1 VVYLG
6 DIVRAV
12 REAYLALRGTTPYQR
27 KALRSIGRCRTEEMG
42 LVRIR
47 CERCRREHG
56 LFRSCRNRHCPRCQA
71 AAREAWL
78 QARERE
84 LLPVPYFHVVFT
96 VPEILNP
103 IALYCPEVFY
113 AALLSAAGNAL
124 LDVGMSKMQARLGV
138 LTILHTWGQNLMLHP
153 HVHCVVPGGGFS
165 PDGKRW
171 IRVRK
176 ATYLL
181 PVNVLRAR
189 FRTLLC
195 QALRKAAERGDL
207 ARLPADV
214 LAHVTIEGAAAQRW
228 VVYAK
233 PPFGGPRQVLQYLS
247 RYTHRVAISNRR
259 IVSFTGGKV
268 TFVWRDYRD
277 GNRMKASTIEAM
289 EFVRRFLLHVL
300 PDRFVR
306 IRYFG
311 FLTNA
316 RRGRNIERARELIGH
331 TEPVIVRERPK
342 FRVLCPE
349 CMAIVYGRNP
359 DQSPDPRTDRPPPF
373 IEDAA

>member
-1 VVYLG
+1 
-6 DIVRAV
+6 
-12 REAYLALRGTTPYQR
+12 
-27 KALRSIGRCRTEEMG
+27 
-42 LVRIR
+42 
-47 CERCRREHG
+47 
-56 LFRSCRNRHCPRCQA
+56 
-71 AAREAWL
+71 
-78 QARERE
+78 
-84 LLPVPYFHVVFT
+84 VVFT

-153 HVHCVVPGGGFS
+153 HAHCVVPGGGFS

-171 IRVRK
+171 IGVRK
-176 ATYLL
+176 ARYLL

-195 QALRKAAERGDL
+195 QALRKAAESGDL

-214 LAHVTIEGAAAQRW
+214 LPHVTIEGAAAQRW

-233 PPFGGPRQVLQYLS
+233 PPFGGPRQVLEYLS

-277 GNRMKASTIEAM
+277 GNRMKVSTIEAM

-316 RRGRNIERARELIGH
+316 RRGRNVEWARQLIGH
-331 TEPVIVRERPK
+331 AEPDIVRERLK

-359 DQSPDPRTDRPPPF
+359 DQSRDPHTDRPPPL

>member
-1 VVYLG
+1 
-6 DIVRAV
+6 
-12 REAYLALRGTTPYQR
+12 
-27 KALRSIGRCRTEEMG
+27 
-42 LVRIR
+42 
-47 CERCRREHG
+47 
-56 LFRSCRNRHCPRCQA
+56 
-71 AAREAWL
+71 
-78 QARERE
+78 
-84 LLPVPYFHVVFT
+84 
-96 VPEILNP
+96 
-103 IALYCPEVFY
+103 VFY
-113 AALLSAAGNAL
+113 AALLSAAGNTL
-124 LDVGMSKMQARLGV
+124 LDVGMSKMQACLGA

-165 PDGKRW
+165 VDGKRW
-171 IRVRK
+171 IKVRK

-195 QALRKAAERGDL
+195 QALRRAAEKGDL
-207 ARLPADV
+207 ARLPAEV
-214 LAHVTIEGAAAQRW
+214 LPHVTIEGAAAQKW

-233 PPFGGPRQVLQYLS
+233 RPFGGPRQVLEYLS

-259 IVSFTGGKV
+259 IVSFAGGKV

-277 GNRMKASTIEAM
+277 GNRMKTSTIDAM

-316 RRGRNIERARELIGH
+316 RRAQNIERARELVGYA
-331 TEPVIVRERPK
+331 EPEIVRERPK

-349 CMAIVYGRNP
+349 CMAIVYSRNERRSQ
-359 DQSPDPRTDRPPPF
+359 DFLTDRPPPF
-373 IEDAA
+373 IEGVA

>member
-1 VVYLG
+1 ML
-6 DIVRAV
+6 
-12 REAYLALRGTTPYQR
+12 T
-27 KALRSIGRCRTEEMG
+27 
-42 LVRIR
+42 R
-47 CERCRREHG
+47 CERCRREHR

-153 HVHCVVPGGGFS
+153 HAHCVVPGGGFS

-171 IRVRK
+171 IGVRK

-181 PVNVLRAR
+181 PVRVLRAR

-195 QALRKAAERGDL
+195 HALRKAAEKGDL
-207 ARLPADV
+207 ARLPSGV
-214 LAHVTIEGAAAQRW
+214 LPHITIEGAAAQRW

-233 PPFGGPRQVLQYLS
+233 RPFGGPRQVLEYLS

-259 IVSFTGGKV
+259 IVSFTGKNV
-268 TFVWRDYRD
+268 TFKWRDYRD
-277 GNRMKASTIEAM
+277 GNRMKESAIDAM
-289 EFVRRFLLHVL
+289 EFMRRFLLHVL

-316 RRGRNIERARELIGH
+316 RRAHNIEQARKLIGH
-331 TEPVIVRERPK
+331 AEPEVVRERPK

-349 CMAIVYGRNP
+349 CMAVVYGQNESRNN
-359 DQSPDPRTDRPPPF
+359 DPRTDRAPPL

>member
-1 VVYLG
+1 
-6 DIVRAV
+6 
-12 REAYLALRGTTPYQR
+12 
-27 KALRSIGRCRTEEMG
+27 
-42 LVRIR
+42 
-47 CERCRREHG
+47 
-56 LFRSCRNRHCPRCQA
+56 
-71 AAREAWL
+71 
-78 QARERE
+78 
-84 LLPVPYFHVVFT
+84 
-96 VPEILNP
+96 
-103 IALYCPEVFY
+103 VFY

-124 LDVGMSKMQARLGV
+124 LDVGMSKIHARLGV

-165 PDGKRW
+165 VDGRRW
-171 IRVRK
+171 IGVRK

-181 PVNVLRAR
+181 PVNVLKAR

-195 QALRKAAERGDL
+195 QALRKAAEKGEL
-207 ARLPADV
+207 ARLPAKV
-214 LAHVTIEGAAAQRW
+214 LPHATIEGAAAQKW

-233 PPFGGPRQVLQYLS
+233 APFGGPRQVLQYLS

-268 TFVWRDYRD
+268 TFEWRDYRD
-277 GNRMKASTIEAM
+277 GNRKKRSTVDAM

-316 RRGRNIERARELIGH
+316 RRVQNIERARELIGVA
-331 TEPVIVRERPK
+331 EPDIVRERPK
-342 FRVLCPE
+342 FQVLCPE
-349 CMAIVYGRNP
+349 CMAIVYGRNE
-359 DQSPDPRTDRPPPF
+359 SRSSDPRTDRPPPF

>member
-1 VVYLG
+1 
-6 DIVRAV
+6 
-12 REAYLALRGTTPYQR
+12 
-27 KALRSIGRCRTEEMG
+27 M
-42 LVRIR
+42 
-47 CERCRREHG
+47 
-56 LFRSCRNRHCPRCQA
+56 
-71 AAREAWL
+71 
-78 QARERE
+78 
-84 LLPVPYFHVVFT
+84 
-96 VPEILNP
+96 LNP

-124 LDVGMSKMQARLGV
+124 LDVGMSKMHARLGV

-165 PDGKRW
+165 ADGTRW
-171 IRVRK
+171 IGVRK

-181 PVNVLRAR
+181 PVKVLKAR

-195 QALRKAAERGDL
+195 QALRKAAEKGEL
-207 ARLPADV
+207 ARLPAKV
-214 LAHVTIEGAAAQRW
+214 LPHTTIEGAAAQKW

-268 TFVWRDYRD
+268 TFEWRDYRD
-277 GNRMKASTIEAM
+277 GNRKKRSTIDAM

-316 RRGRNIERARELIGH
+316 RRGRNIERARELIGCA
-331 TEPVIVRERPK
+331 EPEVVRERPK
-342 FRVLCPE
+342 FQVLCPE
-349 CMAIVYGRNP
+349 CMAIVYGRNE
-359 DQSPDPRTDRPPPF
+359 SRSSDPRTDRPPPF

>member
-1 VVYLG
+1 
-6 DIVRAV
+6 
-12 REAYLALRGTTPYQR
+12 
-27 KALRSIGRCRTEEMG
+27 
-42 LVRIR
+42 
-47 CERCRREHG
+47 
-56 LFRSCRNRHCPRCQA
+56 
-71 AAREAWL
+71 
-78 QARERE
+78 
-84 LLPVPYFHVVFT
+84 VVFT

-124 LDVGMSKMQARLGV
+124 LDVGMSQIHARLGV

-165 PDGKRW
+165 ADGKRW

-181 PVNVLRAR
+181 PVKVLKAR

-195 QALRKAAERGDL
+195 QALRKAAQRGEFV
-207 ARLPADV
+207 RLPGDV
-214 LAHVTIEGAAAQRW
+214 LPHATIEGAAAQKW

-233 PPFGGPRQVLQYLS
+233 PPFGGPRQVLEYLS

-259 IVSFTGGKV
+259 IMSFAGGKV
-268 TFVWRDYRD
+268 TFRWRDYRD
-277 GNRMKASTIEAM
+277 GNRMKVSTIDAM

-316 RRGRNIERARELIGH
+316 RRGQNIERARELVGY
-331 TEPVIVRERPK
+331 TEPEVVREREK

-349 CMAIVYGRNP
+349 CMAIVYGRNAGR
-359 DQSPDPRTDRPPPF
+359 SSDPRTDRPPPF
-373 IEDAA
+373 VKDAA

>member
-1 VVYLG
+1 
-6 DIVRAV
+6 
-12 REAYLALRGTTPYQR
+12 
-27 KALRSIGRCRTEEMG
+27 
-42 LVRIR
+42 
-47 CERCRREHG
+47 
-56 LFRSCRNRHCPRCQA
+56 
-71 AAREAWL
+71 
-78 QARERE
+78 
-84 LLPVPYFHVVFT
+84 VVFT

-124 LDVGMSKMQARLGV
+124 LDVGMSKMHAHLGV
-138 LTILHTWGQNLMLHP
+138 LTVLHTWGQNLMLHP
-153 HVHCVVPGGGFS
+153 HAHCVVPGGGFS

-176 ATYLL
+176 ARYLL

-214 LAHVTIEGAAAQRW
+214 LPHVTIEGAAAQRW

-233 PPFGGPRQVLQYLS
+233 RPFGGPRQVLQYLS

-277 GNRMKASTIEAM
+277 GNRMKVSTIEAM

-316 RRGRNIERARELIGH
+316 RRARNIERARQLIGH
-331 TEPVIVRERPK
+331 AEPEIVRERTK

-349 CMAIVYGRNP
+349 CMAIVYGRKP
-359 DQSPDPRTDRPPPF
+359 DQSPDPRTDRPPPL